1 MTQSVE
7 LTLDEATDGAVRKL
21 WTRLADAGLA
31 SEQRTTVSGSHRPHI
46 TLFAGDAIAPKVDDA
61 LPEVFTH
68 LALPVRL
75 GGLLAFGPRRGAV
88 VLVRQVVPSRQLL
101 DLQAEVAERCGADP
115 TGHFGAGRWTPHVT
129 LARRVPVA
137 QLGPVVQALG
147 DLPEL
152 EGVSRGCRRW
162 DSDRRVTWEL
172 TSG

>member
-7 LTLDEATDGAVRKL
+7 LTLDDAADGAVRRL
-21 WTRLADAGLA
+21 WSRLADAGLPT
-31 SEQRTTVSGSHRPHI
+31 EQRTGSSSSHRPHI
-46 TLFAGDAIAPKVDDA
+46 TLFAGDAIAPEVDDA
-61 LPEVFTH
+61 LPEALSGLS
-68 LALPVRL
+68 LAVRL

-88 VLVRQVVPSRQLL
+88 VLTRQVVPSRELL
-101 DLQAEVAERCGADP
+101 DLQAEVAARCSADP
-115 TGHFGAGRWTPHVT
+115 AGHFGPGRWTPHVT

-137 QLGPVVQALG
+137 ELGLVVQALG

-172 TSG
+172 AGG